1 MLFSMIKA
9 TSRYLSLVLLVSF
22 LNSCSSIESTFDS
35 TVESISEVS
44 EYFYD
49 SVAFWEENEP
59 EQEQAIIVEEAVEVP
74 DFALPTTNQI
84 NQNFVQP
91 NQQFI
96 EQQPIQSIQPN
107 YGYYPQPP
115 IYRSARQYFSVTP
128 NGTPMPAPPPP
139 PFPQYSIES
148 NPNVPYSYGAN
159 YDYMNRNPDIQN
171 YSPSINNIQNQPQ
184 PNFLTEDQEMELF
197 GIENNCIRVVKDYIS
212 GGYECD
218 DFD

>member
-1 MLFSMIKA
+1 
-9 TSRYLSLVLLVSF
+9 
-22 LNSCSSIESTFDS
+22 
-35 TVESISEVS
+35 
-44 EYFYD
+44 
-49 SVAFWEENEP
+49 
-59 EQEQAIIVEEAVEVP
+59 
-74 DFALPTTNQI
+74 
-84 NQNFVQP
+84 
-91 NQQFI
+91 
-96 EQQPIQSIQPN
+96 
-107 YGYYPQPP
+107 
-115 IYRSARQYFSVTP
+115 
-128 NGTPMPAPPPP
+128 MPAPPPP

-197 GIENNCIRVVKDYIS
+197 GIENKCIRVVKDYMS